1 MLVLI
6 EVFET
11 KRLKLM
17 QIKGKILPNNIE
29 N

>member
-6 EVFET
+6 KVFET
-11 KRLKLM
+11 KQLKLM